1 MLAFSLHKF
10 YISTIRV
17 EYKPTNKTLQITMR
31 IFIDDLQKTI
41 NKNFDKDYELALPNE
56 TKEVDSYIQQYI
68 TKMFSV
74 KINDKNVTYHY
85 LGKEYESDMAFIY
98 IEVENVTSIQSIEI
112 RDEMLFD
119 VFPDQKNI
127 IKLFIN
133 DTKKTF
139 LLTPDKKFDQL
150 KI

>member
-10 YISTIRV
+10 YVSTIRV

-31 IFIDDLQKTI
+31 VFIDDLQETI
-41 NKNFDKDYELALPNE
+41 NKNFDKNYELALPNE
-56 TKEVDSYIQQYI
+56 PKEVDSFIQQYI
-68 TKMFSV
+68 TKMFSI

-98 IEVENVTSIQSIEI
+98 MEIENVTSIKSIEI

-119 VFPDQKNI
+119 MFPDQKNI

-139 LLTPDKKFDQL
+139 FLTVDKQSDLLTL
-150 KI
+150 

>member
-1 MLAFSLHKF
+1 
-10 YISTIRV
+10 
-17 EYKPTNKTLQITMR
+17 
-31 IFIDDLQKTI
+31 
-41 NKNFDKDYELALPNE
+41 
-56 TKEVDSYIQQYI
+56 
-68 TKMFSV
+68 MFSV